1 MPDTSTPPPT
11 PSPRPAWWQRVV
23 ARLPFGSEHLVFVY
37 AAVIGCAGAL
47 STILFREC
55 LRQLQWWLS
64 GTDQGLVAT
73 ARALPWWARLLVPAI
88 GGVLAGLTLQI
99 GLKWIPRKGSEDYM
113 EAIAVGDGVLS
124 ARQSLVRS
132 ASSLCSVASGA
143 SIGRE
148 GPMVQLAAMC
158 GSLLG
163 RALRRGFGH
172 IRPVSVEQLRLLVAC
187 GAAAGI
193 TSAYNAP
200 ISGAVF
206 VSEIVFGVITM
217 ATLGPMLVS
226 AVTADIVLRQFFGY
240 GAVYEMPHFDFV
252 SGWEVLTYLGLG
264 LAAGMA
270 GPLLLGLIDRA
281 RDVFARTKLPLTLRL
296 ALGGLIVGALSTQ
309 LPEVWGNGYS
319 VVNSFLHQPWLWQ
332 TVALVLI
339 CKVVATAASAG
350 SGAVGGVFTPT
361 LFCGAALGLLY
372 GTGMHALLPGAAPVP
387 ISYAVVGM
395 GALLAAT
402 THAPLMS
409 ILMIFEMTLSYQV
422 VLPLMLACI
431 TGYVTAHAAGAPS
444 VYARALAQNKKEAG
458 EDTNSAQ
465 SPSSPV
471 SSMPPDGTQK

>member
-1 MPDTSTPPPT
+1 M
-11 PSPRPAWWQRVV
+11 A

-73 ARALPWWARLLVPAI
+73 ARALPWWARLLVPAV
-88 GGVLAGLTLQI
+88 GGVLAGLTLQV

-163 RALRRGFGH
+163 RVLRH
-172 IRPVSVEQLRLLVAC
+172 VTPVSVEQLRLLVAC

-206 VSEIVFGVITM
+206 VSEIVFGVITT
-217 ATLGPMLVS
+217 ATLGPLLVS

-281 RDVFARTKLPLTLRL
+281 RDAFARTKLPLTLRL
-296 ALGGLIVGALSTQ
+296 ALGGLIVGGLSTQ

-444 VYARALAQNKKEAG
+444 VYSRALAQNKGEAR
-458 EDTNSAQ
+458 EDAGSAQ
-465 SPSSPV
+465 NTASSAL
-471 SSMPPDGTQK
+471 SSSVDSTQK

>member
-1 MPDTSTPPPT
+1 MTDTPPPS
-11 PSPRPAWWQRVV
+11 PPPLPRPAWWQRVA
-23 ARLPFGSEHLVFVY
+23 ARLPFGRVHLVFVF
-37 AAVIGCAGAL
+37 AGLIGCAGAF

-55 LRQLQWWLS
+55 LRQLQWWIS

-73 ARALPWWARLLVPAI
+73 ARALPWWARLLVPTV
-88 GGVLAGLTLQI
+88 GGILAGLTLQF

-148 GPMVQLAAMC
+148 GPMVQLSAMC

-163 RALRRGFGH
+163 RALRRVM
-172 IRPVSVEQLRLLVAC
+172 PVSVEQLRLLVAC

-200 ISGAVF
+200 IAGAVF
-206 VSEIVFGVITM
+206 VCEIVFGVITT
-217 ATLGPMLVS
+217 ATLGPLLVA

-281 RDVFARTKLPLTLRL
+281 RDAFSRTKLPLTLRL
-296 ALGGLIVGALSTQ
+296 AVGGLIVGVLSTRV
-309 LPEVWGNGYS
+309 PEVWGNGYS
-319 VVNSFLHQPWLWQ
+319 VVNGFLHEPWLWQ

-339 CKVVATAASAG
+339 CKVAATAASAG

-431 TGYVTAHAAGAPS
+431 TGYVTAHATGAPS
-444 VYARALAQNKKEAG
+444 VYARALARNRDDAQHLPSASEA
-458 EDTNSAQ
+458 
-465 SPSSPV
+465 
-471 SSMPPDGTQK
+471 TQK

>member
-1 MPDTSTPPPT
+1 MIDTPPDAT
-11 PSPRPAWWQRVV
+11 ASPNPPAHLPWWRRVI
-23 ARLPFGSEHLVFVY
+23 ARLPFGREHVVFVI
-37 AAVIGCAGAL
+37 VGLIGCAGAV

-55 LRQLQWWLS
+55 LHQLQWWLS
-64 GTDQGLVAT
+64 GSDQGLVAT
-73 ARALPWWARLLVPAI
+73 ARALPWWARLLVPTA
-88 GGVLAGLTLQI
+88 GGLLAGLTLQI
-99 GLKWIPRKGSEDYM
+99 GLRWIPRKGSDDYM
-113 EAIAVGDGVLS
+113 EVIAVGDGVLS
-124 ARQSLVRS
+124 ARQSLLRS

-163 RALRRGFGH
+163 RLLRH
-172 IRPVSVEQLRLLVAC
+172 VTPVSVEQLRLLVAC

-200 ISGAVF
+200 IAGAVF
-206 VSEIVFGVITM
+206 VCEIVFGVITTAM
-217 ATLGPMLVS
+217 LGPLLVA
-226 AVTADIVLRQFFGY
+226 AVTADIVVRQFFGY
-240 GAVYEMPHFDFV
+240 GAVYAMPHFDFI

-264 LAAGMA
+264 LAAGVA
-270 GPLLLGLIDRA
+270 GPLLLGLIDQVREA
-281 RDVFARTKLPLTLRL
+281 FARTRLPLTLRL
-296 ALGGLIVGALSTQ
+296 AAGGLIVGVLSTRV
-309 LPEVWGNGYS
+309 PEVWGNGYS
-319 VVNSFLHQPWLWQ
+319 EVNSFLHQPWLWQ

-339 CKVVATAASAG
+339 CKVAATAASAG

-372 GTGMHALLPGAAPVP
+372 GTGMHALLPDAAPVP

-431 TGYVTAHAAGAPS
+431 TGYVTAHTAGAPS
-444 VYARALAQNKKEAG
+444 VYARALARNRDEAQRG
-458 EDTNSAQ
+458 APE
-465 SPSSPV
+465 SS
-471 SSMPPDGTQK
+471 SDGTQK

>member
-1 MPDTSTPPPT
+1 MTDTQPPQPDMPRQP
-11 PSPRPAWWQRVV
+11 WWRRAI
-23 ARLPFGSEHLVFVY
+23 ARLPFGREHLVFVI
-37 AAVIGCAGAL
+37 AGVIGCAGAL

-55 LRQLQWWLS
+55 LRHLQWWLS

-73 ARALPWWARLLVPAI
+73 ARALPWWARLLVPTV
-88 GGVLAGLTLQI
+88 GGLLAGITLQV

-158 GSLLG
+158 GSLVG
-163 RALRRGFGH
+163 RVLRH
-172 IRPVSVEQLRLLVAC
+172 WTPVPVEQLRLLVAC

-206 VSEIVFGVITM
+206 VCEIVFVVITT
-217 ATLGPMLVS
+217 ATLGPLLVA
-226 AVTADIVLRQFFGY
+226 AVTADIVVRQFFGY

-281 RDVFARTKLPLTLRL
+281 RDAFAQTKLPLTLRL
-296 ALGGLIVGALSTQ
+296 AAGGLIVGALSTGV
-309 LPEVWGNGYS
+309 PEVWGNGYS
-319 VVNSFLHQPWLWQ
+319 VVNAFLHEPWLWQ

-339 CKVVATAASAG
+339 CKVVATASSAG

-372 GTGMHALLPGAAPVP
+372 GTGMHALLPDAAPVP
-387 ISYAVVGM
+387 VSYAVVGM

-444 VYARALAQNKKEAG
+444 VYARALARNRQDAG
-458 EDTNSAQ
+458 DDAQ
-465 SPSSPV
+465 HLRVPS
-471 SSMPPDGTQK
+471 DDTQK

>member
-1 MPDTSTPPPT
+1 MSDTPPPSPEL
-11 PSPRPAWWQRVV
+11 PSRPPWWARAA
-23 ARLPFGSEHLVFVY
+23 ARLPFRREHLVL
-37 AAVIGCAGAL
+37 AIAGVIGCAGAL
-47 STILFREC
+47 ATIAFREC
-55 LRQLQWWLS
+55 LRQLQWWLA
-64 GTDQGLVAT
+64 GADQGLVAT
-73 ARALPWWARLLVPAI
+73 ARALPWWARLLVPTA
-88 GGVLAGLTLQI
+88 GGLLAGLTLQY
-99 GLKWIPRKGSEDYM
+99 GLKWIPRKGAEDYM

-163 RALRRGFGH
+163 RVLRH
-172 IRPVSVEQLRLLVAC
+172 AMPVSVEQMRLLVAC

-200 ISGAVF
+200 IAGAVF
-206 VSEIVFGVITM
+206 VCEIVFGAITT
-217 ATLGPMLVS
+217 ATLGPLLVS
-226 AVTADIVLRQFFGY
+226 AVTADIIVRQFFGY
-240 GAVYEMPHFDFV
+240 GAVYAMPHFDFV

-281 RDVFARTKLPLTLRL
+281 RGAFARTRLPQTLRL
-296 ALGGLIVGALSTQ
+296 ALGGLIVGALSIRV
-309 LPEVWGNGYS
+309 PEVWGNGYS
-319 VVNSFLHQPWLWQ
+319 VVNGFLHAPWLWQ
-332 TVALVLI
+332 TVALVLV

-387 ISYAVVGM
+387 VSYAVVGM

-431 TGYVTAHAAGAPS
+431 TGYVTAHATGAPS
-444 VYARALAQNKKEAG
+444 VYARALARNRD
-458 EDTNSAQ
+458 DTLRLPPA
-465 SPSSPV
+465 SSP
-471 SSMPPDGTQK
+471 